1 MAKKTNKIPPLM
13 QVYLDQQTAPHISES
28 AADNWV
34 QYGTGAY
41 KNQYPQFIIDLYN
54 SSPTH
59 AAVVNATSAM
69 IAGDNIVVDDG
80 AEDNLDAYVKL
91 KKFLAQAN
99 RKETLHEVL
108 KKISFDLKL
117 QGGFAL
123 NIIWSQDRTTI
134 SEIYHVPVERVRC
147 GKLNEWGQV
156 DEYWLSADWSK
167 YRQTGY
173 IPKPVAAFNP
183 SDRSKPSQLLYKGMY
198 SPGMEIYHTPDYQAG
213 TNWCLTDQLISEFH
227 LSNIRNGFSPNFWI
241 NFNNGIPTEEERYE
255 LEKKIQQ
262 KFTGASNA
270 GKFVLTFSDDK
281 SREPTLQPI
290 SLSDADKQYEV
301 LNKLVIQNIMIAH
314 RVTSPMLL
322 GVKTEGQLGGRTEL
336 LDAYELYHN
345 TVISPFQD
353 VILKCIRHI
362 LDINDINLS
371 ISIQKSAPMN
381 NKFGADVLKEVMT
394 VDELRE
400 ELGLPALADE
410 DDTVADEQ
418 ELYKKGKKKKKRY
431 KRYEYSKVGS
441 MITDG
446 IELPLYDTIEE
457 AEAKAESM
465 GCTGYHEHTMDG
477 TTYYMPCENHEQIM
491 ELSCEDCSQTDL
503 ISPNPCQPGYEP
515 YGHKIK
521 RGKKVPNC
529 VPMKSELSSN
539 SVLDEFL
546 ATFGEYEEDILKDYE
561 LISEETVEDE
571 TEDEDYEAKL
581 NSGRVDMA
589 VKTGKGYPNRKS
601 KQDGTGR
608 DGQLFR
614 VRYIYTGSQSPE
626 RPFCKAMMAAGKV
639 YRKEDI
645 LAMSRM
651 AVNPGWGPN
660 GKNTYSIWKYKGGKY
675 CYHKWFRKI
684 YLQKGNRAINDD
696 EVVSTSEARRQGF
709 RPEPNPQEVPVAPID
724 MPNRGGLT

>member
-1 MAKKTNKIPPLM
+1 MKKTKNIPPLM
-13 QVYLDQQTAPHISES
+13 QVYLDQQTAPRIVES
-28 AADNWV
+28 AADSWV

-41 KNQYPQFIIDLYN
+41 KNLYPQFVIDLYN

-69 IAGDNIVVDDG
+69 IAGDDIVVDEVSDG
-80 AEDNLDAYVKL
+80 NLDAYVRL
-91 KKFLAQAN
+91 KKFIASAN
-99 RKETLHEVL
+99 RKESLHEII

-134 SEIYHVPVERVRC
+134 AEIHHVPVERVRC
-147 GKLNEWGQV
+147 GKLNDWGQV

-173 IPKPVAAFNP
+173 IPKPVAAFNTN
-183 SDRSKPSQLLYKGMY
+183 DRTEPSQLLYKGMY

-262 KFTGASNA
+262 KFTGATNA

-353 VILKCIRHI
+353 TIMKCVKYI
-362 LDINDINLS
+362 LDVNDINLPV
-371 ISIQKSAPMN
+371 SIQKSAPMS
-381 NKFGADVLKEVMT
+381 NKFGPDVLKEVMT
-394 VDELRE
+394 RDELRE
-400 ELGLPALADE
+400 ELGLPALETDEDTAADE
-410 DDTVADEQ
+410 EMDRDDKQ
-418 ELYKKGKKKKKRY
+418 K
-431 KRYEYSKVGS
+431 YS
-441 MITDG
+441 
-446 IELPLYDTIEE
+446 
-457 AEAKAESM
+457 AQAA
-465 GCTGYHEHTMDG
+465 
-477 TTYYMPCENHEQIM
+477 
-491 ELSCEDCSQTDL
+491 
-503 ISPNPCQPGYEP
+503 
-515 YGHKIK
+515 
-521 RGKKVPNC
+521 
-529 VPMKSELSSN
+529 
-539 SVLDEFL
+539 LDAFL
-546 ATFGEYEEDILKDYE
+546 ETFGEDEDDILKDYD
-561 LISEETVEDE
+561 LISEEATDDE

-581 NSGRVDMA
+581 NEGRIDMA
-589 VKTGKGYPNRKS
+589 GARTGKGYPNRKS
-601 KQDGTGR
+601 SQDGRNKAG
-608 DGQLFR
+608 DLFR
-614 VRYIYTGSQSPE
+614 VRYTYTGSNSPE
-626 RPFCKAMMAAGKV
+626 REFCQKMMSARKV

-645 LAMSRM
+645 KAMSRM
-651 AVNPGWGPN
+651 AVNPGWGPE
-660 GKNTYSIWKYKGGKY
+660 GKNTYSIWLYKGGKN
-675 CYHKWFRKI
+675 CYHKWYRKI

-696 EVVSTSEARRQGF
+696 EVVSTSEARRKGF
-709 RPEPNPQEVPVAPID
+709 RPEPNEREVPVAPID
-724 MPNRGGLT
+724 MPNRGGLN